1 MSKKKYCPLSAI
13 TSSNPTE
20 CNKACAWC
28 VTPFIGEP
36 HCAILDVSQIP
47 EALTE
52 VNDTMK
58 NIGATI
64 AAKRR

>member
-36 HCAILDVSQIP
+36 HCALLHLAAIP
-47 EALTE
+47 EIVDKIPAAL
-52 VNDTMK
+52 NP
-58 NIGATI
+58 IGAAI
-64 AAKRR
+64 EKKG